1 MAPMPP
7 TPTAGESASLASLSE
22 LNLEV
27 ALNVEVA
34 TEKNTVMVSVK
45 ASDGVTFPISK
56 NVAMESG
63 LIKEMIEMTEV
74 EDEQL
79 KETPIPIPNVRGS
92 ILEKVVKWISK
103 HQGENIPEEDDEPT
117 LDMSDW
123 DVDFFNVEKDDIF
136 QIILAANFMQIPGL
150 INYGCKAIAK
160 LMNDKETEEIRKVF
174 NMTNDFTEDEEKK
187 FKQQNIWCMEK

>member
-7 TPTAGESASLASLSE
+7 TPTVGESASLASLSE

-34 TEKNTVMVSVK
+34 TEKNSVMVSVK
-45 ASDGVTFPISK
+45 ASDGATFPISK

-74 EDEQL
+74 EDDQL
-79 KETPIPIPNVRGS
+79 KETPIPIPNFKGS
-92 ILEKVVKWISK
+92 ILEKVIKWISK

-117 LDMSDW
+117 LEMSDW
-123 DVDFFNVEKDDIF
+123 DVDFFNIDQGDIF

-160 LMNDKETEEIRKVF
+160 LLNDKETEEIRKAF
-174 NMTNDFTEDEEKK
+174 NMKSDFTEEEEKK
-187 FKQQNIWCMEK
+187 AREQNVWCMEK